1 MKLIPEPSRILI
13 VRFSSIGDVVLT
25 SPVIRVLRDSF
36 PLAEIHFLTKAAY
49 APLVEHNPHLNRIF
63 QMEGD
68 ELSAVLSEIG
78 KERYD
83 WLIDLH
89 RNWRSM
95 KVKRSVKS
103 SNTFT
108 VNKRSFDKMLM
119 TSKLKLKRLSR
130 KEHVVDR
137 YFGALK
143 KTDLKN
149 DERGLELFLPGHET
163 WADLH
168 LPAKWAEG
176 YNAFAIGAAHNTKQ
190 LPYGY
195 LRQLCE
201 NMPRPVVLLGGP
213 DERELGMKLSMDG
226 GPHVYNACGRFSLLQ
241 SARAIKG
248 ATQVLTHDTGMMHI
262 ATAFQKPLVSFW
274 GNTVPEFGFFPYY
287 GRQNE
292 DRAQLMEV
300 EGLKC
305 RPCSKLGHKKCPK
318 GHFKCMINQDFSRID
333 WI

>member
-25 SPVIRVLRDSF
+25 SPLLRVLRAQF
-36 PLAEIHFLTKAAY
+36 PLAEIHYLTKAAY

-68 ELSAVLSEIG
+68 DLSGVLRQIG
-78 KERYD
+78 KEHYD

-89 RNWRSM
+89 RNWRSL
-95 KVKRSVKS
+95 KVRQAVKS

-108 VNKRSFDKMLM
+108 VNKRSFDKLLM
-119 TSKLKLKRLSR
+119 TSKLKLKRLDRS
-130 KEHVVDR
+130 EHVVDR
-137 YFGALK
+137 YFEALK
-143 KTDLKN
+143 KTDIKN
-149 DERGLELFLPGHET
+149 DERGLELFLPQNES
-163 WADLH
+163 WADLR
-168 LPAKWAEG
+168 LPARWAEG
-176 YNAFAIGAAHNTKQ
+176 YNAFSIGAAHNTKQ

-201 NMPRPVVLLGGP
+201 KMPRPVVLLGGP
-213 DERELGMKLSMDG
+213 TERELGLKLSMDG
-226 GPHVYNACGRFSLLQ
+226 GPHVYNACGRFDLLQ
-241 SARAIKG
+241 SARAIQG

-287 GRQNE
+287 GRQND

-300 EGLKC
+300 HGLKC
-305 RPCSKLGHKKCPK
+305 RPCSRLGHKKCPT
-318 GHFKCMINQDFSRID
+318 GHFKCMIDQDFSQIE
-333 WI
+333 WC